1 MLRYLRQQDIDTV
14 ALMMRIEDVIL
25 KSLVAVAPQ
34 IASAT
39 RSYCSHPSQPSKVN
53 TPCCFE
59 LFGYDILIDD
69 TLRPWLMEVN
79 LTPSLACDSPLDWKV
94 KSHMVCDLLTLV
106 GVVCRDPA
114 PAPARKDGAGGRTT
128 AGATSSGSNAGG
140 GAGGGRSSR
149 AQDTSSRALRRRR
162 TQGNTL
168 RGRPASASASN
179 ARANGAPPQGVCN
192 ALTRYDAQ
200 LVRRSR
206 EEYHRRG
213 GWIRIFPTEDS
224 WALYS
229 ALFAQPISL
238 YNLVLHQRL
247 FPQTHRGH
255 NPNLVAPSAAQQSDQ
270 STGAQSHTPT
280 ASSAALSVSA
290 KRLPLHSSSAFQ
302 NILSTGTNDL
312 VLANAYVNGARR
324 SAQYEGRLGEP
335 PARLSADEVTKIWR
349 SLMPEVSRKC
359 HTFGELASRSVWKAR
374 CIREY
379 SDAEA
384 PARPSKSSTSNS
396 THSNGNASNS
406 AAAGLSS
413 TSTVPATTTATTIA
427 SSAVPARSVVEQV
440 PPRDRI
446 RRSYTSSDVLGPGPR
461 PPYAPQSQRASG
473 PNDPRRTH
481 LNVLQNS
488 NAAAES
494 GRQTTTAQASASD
507 SASRA
512 SEATSPKRSPQVQ
525 NQNQPPKPE
534 NTGARAAAAG
544 ARNEP
549 NASSAHAT
557 PASTAIAPPLPK
569 PPAAPAAAQ
578 RQAQREEERSR
589 DATAAP
595 MPNMQELASK
605 ISILEART
613 AFTRYLRAIQRRFLA
628 AEGADTSVSS
638 FRCELIIGVLGP
650 PLATIVLR

>member
-1 MLRYLRQQDIDTV
+1 
-14 ALMMRIEDVIL
+14 MMRIEDVIL

-39 RSYCSHPSQPSKVN
+39 RSYCSHPSQPSKVT

-79 LTPSLACDSPLDWKV
+79 LSPSLACDSPLDWKV
-94 KSHMVCDLLTLV
+94 KSHMMCDLLTLV

-128 AGATSSGSNAGG
+128 AGATFSGSNAGG

-149 AQDTSSRALRRRR
+149 AQDMSSRALLRRR

-168 RGRPASASASN
+168 RGRPASASSSN
-179 ARANGAPPQGVCN
+179 ERANGASSQGVCN
-192 ALTRYDAQ
+192 AFTRYDAQ
-200 LVRRSR
+200 LVRRSH
-206 EEYHRRG
+206 EEHHRRG

-247 FPQTHRGH
+247 FPQTHKGH
-255 NPNLVAPSAAQQSDQ
+255 NSSLIAASAAQQSDQ
-270 STGAQSHTPT
+270 STSSSTGAQSHAPT

-335 PARLSADEVTKIWR
+335 RARLSADEVTKIWR

-384 PARPSKSSTSNS
+384 PARPSKSSTSNPA
-396 THSNGNASNS
+396 SNNANSNSNASNS
-406 AAAGLSS
+406 STSS
-413 TSTVPATTTATTIA
+413 TMPTAPTTTTSA
-427 SSAVPARSVVEQV
+427 SAAVPARSVVEQV
-440 PPRDRI
+440 PPRDRV
-446 RRSYTSSDVLGPGPR
+446 RRSYTSSDIPGPR
-461 PPYAPQSQRASG
+461 PPYAPQSQRATVA
-473 PNDPRRTH
+473 NDPRRIH
-481 LNVLQNS
+481 LNVLQHTNS
-488 NAAAES
+488 SAES
-494 GRQTTTAQASASD
+494 GRQTTTAQASVSVVAS
-507 SASRA
+507 SSKAN
-512 SEATSPKRSPQVQ
+512 ETTTPKKSPQLQ
-525 NQNQPPKPE
+525 NQSSKAE
-534 NTGARAAAAG
+534 TTGSRAAAAG
-544 ARNEP
+544 AEKDP
-549 NASSAHAT
+549 NAFAAHAT
-557 PASTAIAPPLPK
+557 PASTVTAPPLAK
-569 PPAAPAAAQ
+569 PPAAAAQ
-578 RQAQREEERSR
+578 RPAQREREGGEERSR
-589 DATAAP
+589 DA
-595 MPNMQELASK
+595 PNMQELASK
-605 ISILEART
+605 LSILEARA

-628 AEGADTSVSS
+628 AEGADASVSS
-638 FRCELIIGVLGP
+638 FRCELLMVHLDHFWQR
-650 PLATIVLR
+650 LFHLYSTRTVVQ